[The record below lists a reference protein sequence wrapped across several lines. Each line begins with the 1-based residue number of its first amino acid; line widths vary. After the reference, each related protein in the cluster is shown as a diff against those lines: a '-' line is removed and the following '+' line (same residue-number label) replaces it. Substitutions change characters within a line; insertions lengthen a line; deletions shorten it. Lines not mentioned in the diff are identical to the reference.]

1 MEPFIEA
8 KTYRR
13 PPTGRLAAAL
23 LVAVAASAAG
33 TPKAFAQAS
42 TGPAPLMPCGR
53 QVTVSSVVPKDECG
67 GAFKNSPDQAALFAW
82 NAFIALNWP
91 AAANK
96 RDTPDTSKFFGGDVS
111 PLVWETMR
119 NKVEIY
125 PGNGNQKVGP
135 HGATI
140 AAQSPFKATNP
151 PDFGYDE
158 ATDYI
163 YAPAAVGTGDGR
175 IAACAGQSP
184 KAQPSWLSLDET
196 TQIKVN
202 QTFAGILPATDA
214 TGANRAPQLI
224 RYMVK
229 ANRALYQNIVANQF
243 WYKGAPLNTAILNFR
258 TALSKGQAANPAVPF
273 VEFSPQLATTPIA
286 TTNTIELK
294 GAWRPLTAA
303 EKASGRF
310 HTATIRYYESNA
322 AGVPCY
328 REDVWGLI
336 GLHIIQKTPTAP
348 WFIWAT
354 FEQADNILDQNG
366 KPIEDADGNV
376 VNAQSSPTT
385 PALKLIP
392 ASAGKDPAVV
402 LSDPQAPYCTN
413 PGGRLFFRESPE
425 ESNLPSGG
433 NICVNQR
440 WHDISPY
447 VVSINQL
454 AHQTI
459 KNYIGQHGMSDSPW
473 LYYKLVNVQPVPFD
487 KSEINSGSNDAA
499 IYYTANAVIETDY
512 TLGHYSG
519 QIAPSGAPTD
529 FAPDGTTPF
538 KNIVFLPFQGSGAF
552 PTPLN
557 MGGCTGCHASAALR
571 GTDFSF
577 SLVQSTVRSPEPTQ
591 PFQTTNRGAN
601 FRLRDRSLFA
611 PLR

>member
-1 MEPFIEA
+1 MEPFTEA
-8 KTYRR
+8 KTYRKQLTR
-13 PPTGRLAAAL
+13 RLAAAL
-23 LVAVAASAAG
+23 SVALAVFAAG
-33 TPKAFAQAS
+33 TPKALSQAS
-42 TGPAPLMPCGR
+42 TATAPLPPCGR
-53 QVTVSSVVPKDECG
+53 QVIVSSVVPTDECG

-96 RDTPDTSKFFGGDVS
+96 RDTPDTNKPFGADVT

-125 PGNGNQKVGP
+125 PGNGKQTVGP

-140 AAQSPFKATNP
+140 AAQSPFNATNP

-158 ATDYI
+158 ASDYV
-163 YAPAAVGTGDGR
+163 YAPSAVGIGDGR
-175 IAACAGQSP
+175 IAACAGQTP
-184 KAQPSWLSLDET
+184 PAQPSWISLDET

-202 QTFAGILPATDA
+202 QTFAGILPATDP
-214 TGANRAPQLI
+214 TGPNSAPQLI
-224 RYMVK
+224 RYMIK
-229 ANRALYQNIVANQF
+229 ANRALYQNVVGNQF
-243 WYKGAPLNTAILNFR
+243 WYKGVPLNTAILNFR

-273 VEFSPQLATTPIA
+273 VEFPPQLPATSVA
-286 TTNTIELK
+286 AGNAIELK

-310 HTATIRYYESNA
+310 HSATVRYYEFNA

-336 GLHIIQKTPTAP
+336 GLHIIQKTPSAP

-366 KPIEDADGNV
+366 KPVEDVDGNV

-392 ASAGKDPAVV
+392 ASAGKEPSVV
-402 LSDPQAPYCTN
+402 FSDSQAPYCAD
-413 PGGRLFFRESPE
+413 PGGRLFFHESQGEP
-425 ESNLPSGG
+425 NLPSAG

-440 WHDISPY
+440 WHNISPY

-454 AHQTI
+454 AHETI
-459 KNYIGQHGMSDSPW
+459 KDYVGKHGMSNSPW

-487 KSEINSGSNDAA
+487 KSEINSGSNDSA

-512 TLGHYSG
+512 TLGNYSG

-538 KNIVFLPFQGSGAF
+538 ENIVFLPFQGSGAF

-557 MGGCTGCHASAALR
+557 MGGCTGCHASSALR

-591 PFQTTNRGAN
+591 PFQSTN
-601 FRLRDRSLFA
+601 FLLRDRSLFA
-611 PLR
+611 PLQ